1 MAKKRRL
8 RAVLFGPQGAGKTTQ
23 GRALSERY
31 GVPYLSSGDLLREE
45 IAEDTALGKL
55 AKEYVVSHVI
65 APDEVVEA
73 IIIKRMKPHL
83 ATGFVLDGFPRNV
96 EQAITLDRHTELDL
110 AIQLK
115 MSDSE
120 SVKRL
125 SECGRC
131 IECRSAV
138 PFSVLK
144 VVKHCPVCGGEV
156 KKREADDENFVMRR
170 LAEYHFMTEPL
181 SGYYRQRGILLA
193 IKAEQTLAQLSEEL
207 FRKLTKLGF

>member
-23 GRALSERY
+23 GRALSDRY
-31 GVPYLSSGDLLREE
+31 GVPYISSGELLRDE
-45 IAEDTALGKL
+45 ISEGTALGKL
-55 AKEYVVSHVI
+55 AKEYVTSQVI

-73 IIIKRMKPHL
+73 IIIKRMKPYL
-83 ATGFVLDGFPRNV
+83 STGFVLDGFPRNV
-96 EQAITLDRHTELDL
+96 EQAITLDRHTALDI

-115 MSDSE
+115 MSDKE

-131 IECRSAV
+131 ATCRSAV

-144 VVKHCPVCGGEV
+144 VIKKCPVCGGEV
-156 KKREADDENFVMRR
+156 KKRVADEADFVMRR

-193 IKAEQTLAQLSEEL
+193 IKAEQTLPQLSEEL